1 MSNPCFQF
9 TFKRMTRIEL
19 ATPAWEA
26 EVLSAILLLL
36 YTKMRVM
43 CRFFSKNLS

>member
-26 EVLSAILLLL
+26 ELLLL